1 MNEVTTEANAK
12 LMFVIF
18 EKDVIDG
25 NTRRDGYLLQNYRL
39 HEDGNFKWVGEK
51 SFTNKLDALE
61 TGRKFIRGEQ

>member
-1 MNEVTTEANAK
+1 MNEVTTEANAN

-25 NTRRDGYLLQNYRL
+25 HTRRDGYLLQNYRL

-61 TGRKFIRGEQ
+61 AGRKFIGGEQ